1 MFFEKRERKSW
12 FFRAPH
18 ETVWE
23 RWRLRLKPR
32 SPPSEAERPSAL
44 FYLERQLRSLLLY
57 IAAVGLEG
65 CERIPG
71 LSAAGRPY
79 PYRIVVGG
87 GGGAA
92 ETLVGSLK
100 RMLTDTGNAPPI
112 LG

>member
-18 ETVWE
+18 ETIWE

-32 SPPSEAERPSAL
+32 SPPADTEGAWTSTQ
-44 FYLERQLRSLLLY
+44 YLERQLKSILLY
-57 IAAVGLEG
+57 ISSVALEG

-79 PYRIVVGG
+79 PYRIVVEN
-87 GGGAA
+87 GAA

-100 RMLTDTGNAPPI
+100 RMLTDTSSAPPI